1 MNLVCDFLGKWEV
14 GSTSGKFPYSQTVRL
29 YSIIPS
35 SESPENGRILSAVDV
50 MRDLV
55 RRGVDQDEF
64 LPRTDL
70 EIRDEEVVLVDNT
83 DGVSGE

>member
-1 MNLVCDFLGKWEV
+1 MGGWLHNRSV
-14 GSTSGKFPYSQTVRL
+14 VRL
-29 YSIIPS
+29 SGLHAFNHPVFLFL
-35 SESPENGRILSAVDV
+35 ESPENGRILSAVDV

>member
-1 MNLVCDFLGKWEV
+1 MGGWLHIRSVARQ
-14 GSTSGKFPYSQTVRL
+14 SGCL
-29 YSIIPS
+29 PS

>member
-1 MNLVCDFLGKWEV
+1 M
-14 GSTSGKFPYSQTVRL
+14 
-29 YSIIPS
+29 
-35 SESPENGRILSAVDV
+35 DV

-83 DGVSGE
+83 DGVSRE

>member
-1 MNLVCDFLGKWEV
+1 MGGWLHNRSVARQ
-14 GSTSGKFPYSQTVRL
+14 SGL
-29 YSIIPS
+29 YSIIPC
-35 SESPENGRILSAVDV
+35 SESLENGRILSAVDV

-83 DGVSGE
+83 DGVSGEYNLCHD

>member
-1 MNLVCDFLGKWEV
+1 MGGGLHNRSVARQ
-14 GSTSGKFPYSQTVRL
+14 SGL
-29 YSIIPS
+29 YSIIPC

-83 DGVSGE
+83 DGVSGEYNLCHD